1 MSSDCRSFEPLDIYT
16 ISTIFIIEFNIV
28 EIIFFMIGESK
39 DENQKVY
46 VNESLVDMKMF
57 NRDVIMYKSQ
67 DEKMEF
73 NRVENP
79 QVRPWPK
86 ADKSSTSRTF
96 SASRVIT
103 ASDV

>member
-1 MSSDCRSFEPLDIYT
+1 
-16 ISTIFIIEFNIV
+16 
-28 EIIFFMIGESK
+28 MIGESK
-39 DENQKVY
+39 DENQKVH
-46 VNESLVDMKMF
+46 VDESLVDMKMF

-79 QVRPWPK
+79 QERPWPE